1 MFQRPPV
8 TLSLLSTSTLRAAS
22 PNSWDAKPAVVLLQD
37 GACNILI
44 NTGLPSQGP
53 EIVEELTSRRI
64 FDAQFTVAT
73 SPHLQFSGNL
83 NLFPNAQIIGPS
95 EDAITVFATN
105 VPAMGTVAIVGLLF
119 PEAEPLERISTL
131 WTTNVAKTVQSRRI
145 VICAADWIQPAYGMP
160 FPVTPAMRDQAG
172 CTKRLFQ

>member
-1 MFQRPPV
+1 MRVPVRQKSLGDRTYKTPKTHLNKFRPPV
-8 TLSLLSTSTLRAAS
+8 TLSLLSTPTLRAAS

-83 NLFPNAQIIGPS
+83 NLFPNAQIIAGRWHARDTKMTRWNTGLGYRMDLCSQSTYTIPTPGIFSIKNLGPS
-95 EDAITVFATN
+95 EDAITC
-105 VPAMGTVAIVGLLF
+105 
-119 PEAEPLERISTL
+119 
-131 WTTNVAKTVQSRRI
+131 RRW
-145 VICAADWIQPAYGMP
+145 VRWP
-160 FPVTPAMRDQAG
+160 
-172 CTKRLFQ
+172 